1 MAGGLLPPA
10 YYALACRASEGAAA
24 AHSFCMCP
32 GGQIVAS
39 VNQPGLL
46 CTNGMSNSRH
56 SSGWANAALVVT
68 LGPRELGPGTWAGV
82 EFQETLER
90 AAFAAGGGDYT
101 APAQR
106 APDFLAGRETR
117 SPGATSYR
125 FGVRPGRLDSLLPA
139 PVRDAVRHAL
149 ARFDREIPGFASDAG
164 PARRRRDAQ
173 LRPRAPAPRRADAA
187 APAASPISSRSAKA
201 PATPAAS

>member
-1 MAGGLLPPA
+1 
-10 YYALACRASEGAAA
+10 
-24 AHSFCMCP
+24 MCP
-32 GGQIVAS
+32 GGQIVAA

-82 EFQETLER
+82 AFQEALEA
-90 AAFAAGGGDYT
+90 AAFSAGGSDYT

-117 SPGATSYR
+117 SPGGTSYR
-125 FGVRPGRLDSLLPA
+125 FGVRSRSMPCFAPGARPA
-139 PVRDAVRHAL
+139 PCARAL
-149 ARFDREIPGFASDAG
+149 TRIPASPRTRACSS
-164 PARRRRDAQ
+164 ASRRA
-173 LRPRAPAPRRADAA
+173 APAPACRATRTRA
-187 APAASPISSRSAKA
+187 APAASNLYPAGEGAGYAADRERRHRRRARRGAARTGLWVDRSRSLAGLVRRH
-201 PATPAAS
+201 